1 MPPLAAARVEFPFPY
16 PQFSERFSPMRQ
28 SSVVSRRVAATAVS
42 LVLTLGVAACAGPE
56 DTGAKGGT
64 SGKAAGAPQKGGTLT
79 VLNTEAQTDF
89 DPARL
94 YTSGGGNVPSL
105 VFRTL
110 TTRNREAGAAGTQ
123 VVPDLAT
130 DTGRPNKDATEW
142 TYTLKEGLKFED
154 GTPITSADIKYGIE
168 RSFAAELS
176 GGAPYLRDWLIGG
189 DTYQGPY
196 KDKKGL
202 ASIVTPDPRTIVF
215 KLKKPEG
222 EFPFVATQTQFAP
235 VPKAKDTGAAYEE
248 HPVSSGP
255 YKVVKNEN
263 DGERLTL
270 ERNEHWDAE
279 TDEERKAYPDRI
291 DVRSG
296 LDEAVINQRLAT
308 STGADASA
316 ITTDTNLGPA
326 ELAQVGSDKALA
338 ARVGTGHFGFT
349 NYIAFNP
356 KVKPFDNPKVRQ
368 AISYAINRTSV
379 VNAAGGSALAEP
391 ATTFLPE
398 QKAFGFTPYDHFP
411 AGKTGDPE
419 KARQLLKEAGHPNG
433 LTITLL
439 HSTAQNRTTSPEIAT
454 AVQEALGKAGITVKL
469 DGQQPNSFNEK
480 RWSVKDAPGFF
491 LSRWGADWPAGGP
504 FLAPIFDGRQIVANG
519 SNYNHAQLNDPAVN
533 KEIDEINKLT
543 DLKAAAARW
552 GALDKKIGEQ
562 ALDVPLF
569 HPVYKRLVGKNVKN
583 VVISD
588 WTGVLDISQ
597 VSVK

>member
-1 MPPLAAARVEFPFPY
+1 
-16 PQFSERFSPMRQ
+16 MRQ
-28 SSVVSRRVAATAVS
+28 LSLISRRVAAAAVS
-42 LVLTLGVAACAGPE
+42 LVVASGAAACAGPK
-56 DTGAKGGT
+56 DSDAGDG
-64 SGKAAGAPQKGGTLT
+64 AAGGGKPQKGGTLT
-79 VLNTEAQTDF
+79 VLNSEAQTDF

-110 TTRNREAGAAGTQ
+110 TTRNREDGPAGTK

-142 TYTLKEGLKFED
+142 TYTLKDGLKYED
-154 GTPITSADIKYGIE
+154 GAPITSADIKYGIE

-189 DTYQGPY
+189 DAYQGPY

-202 ASIVTPDPRTIVF
+202 ASIVTPDARTIVF

-222 EFPFVATQTQFAP
+222 EFPYVATQTQFAP
-235 VPKAKDTGAAYEE
+235 VPKAKDTGTKYEE

-255 YKVVKNEN
+255 YKVVKNEG
-263 DGERLTL
+263 DGEHLVL
-270 ERNEHWDAE
+270 ERNPHWSE
-279 TDEERKAYPDRI
+279 KTDEERKAYPDTI
-291 DVRSG
+291 DVKSG
-296 LDEAVINQRLAT
+296 LDSAVINQRLST
-308 STGADASA
+308 SSGADAA
-316 ITTDTNLGPA
+316 AVTTDTNLGPA
-326 ELAQVGSDKALA
+326 ELAQIGSNKELA
-338 ARVGTGHFGFT
+338 ARVGTGHFGYI
-349 NYIAFNP
+349 NYLAFNP

-379 VNAAGGSALAEP
+379 INAAGGSALAEP

-398 QKAFGFTPYDHFP
+398 QKAFGFTAYDHFP
-411 AGKTGDPE
+411 AGRTGDAA
-419 KARQLLKEAGHPNG
+419 KARAVLKEAGLEN
-433 LTITLL
+433 LTVTLT
-439 HSTAQNRTTSPEIAT
+439 HSTAQNRETSPEVAT
-454 AVQEALGKAGITVKL
+454 AVQEALKQAGINVKL
-469 DGQQPNSFNEK
+469 QGLEHNAFNEK
-480 RWSVKDAPGFF
+480 RWSAKDAPGFF
-491 LSRWGADWPAGGP
+491 LSRWGADWPSGNP
-504 FLAPIFDGRQIVANG
+504 FLAPIFDGRQIVQDG

-543 DLKAAAARW
+543 DLDAAAKRW

-569 HPVYKRLVGKNVKN
+569 HPVYKRLYGKNVKN
-583 VVISD
+583 IVISD

-597 VSVK
+597 VAVK